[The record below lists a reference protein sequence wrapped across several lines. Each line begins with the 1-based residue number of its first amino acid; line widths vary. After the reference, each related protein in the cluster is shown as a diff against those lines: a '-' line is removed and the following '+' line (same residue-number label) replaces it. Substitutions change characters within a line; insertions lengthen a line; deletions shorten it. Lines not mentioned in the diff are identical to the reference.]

1 LQPMRT
7 EGVIIQ
13 KESAFDC
20 GIRSFIKIVAKEQYF
35 FIKAKTT
42 QNVKGYEKKYD
53 YHKRT

>member
-1 LQPMRT
+1 MRT